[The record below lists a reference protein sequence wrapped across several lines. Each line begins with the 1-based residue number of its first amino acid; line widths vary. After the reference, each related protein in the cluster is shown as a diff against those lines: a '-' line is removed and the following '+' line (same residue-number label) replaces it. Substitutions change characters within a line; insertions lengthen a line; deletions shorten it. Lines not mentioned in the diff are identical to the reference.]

1 MILVLVVA
9 TAFVPILVAVAVTAL
24 VLPNAVADRPRAVLV
39 IVVVLVGLAWI
50 VLGQIVG
57 VAAKVLLVGIAGASL
72 RPRWLTI
79 AEAAASWVVLA
90 ALLRL
95 VVFDLDAAAVV
106 AATVAVLAYQA
117 LEDPINRLA
126 NRSPEPE

>member
-1 MILVLVVA
+1 MILVLAAA
-9 TAFVPILVAVAVTAL
+9 TAFLPILVAVAVTAL

-39 IVVVLVGLAWI
+39 IVVVLIGLAWI

-72 RPRWLTI
+72 RHRWLTV

-106 AATVAVLAYQA
+106 AATVAVLVYQA
-117 LEDPINRLA
+117 LEDPINRFA
-126 NRSPEPE
+126 NRSPKPE